1 MGHINKM
8 SHVNKVGSNNEL
20 SKAGN
25 DQHNKEV
32 SHHYKSAH
40 ADKMPHINIEIV
52 YATPL
57 NQLVIPL
64 EILEPCTVEQ
74 AILQSGI
81 LQQYPEIQ
89 LENNKVGI
97 FSKVVPLSTLL
108 KDCDRVEIYRP
119 LIIDPKQARL
129 RRVIS
134 KPKKGS

>member
-1 MGHINKM
+1 MGLINTM
-8 SHVNKVGSNNEL
+8 SPVNKVGDNSEL
-20 SKAGN
+20 SKGGN
-25 DQHNKEV
+25 ELHNEEV
-32 SHHYKSAH
+32 SRHIRSAH
-40 ADKMPHINIEIV
+40 TDKMPHINIEIA

-64 EILEPCTVEQ
+64 QMTEPCTVEQ

-81 LQQYPEIQ
+81 LLQYPEIQ

-108 KDCDRVEIYRP
+108 KDGDRVEIYRP

-129 RRVIS
+129 RRVMS